1 MISSLTGKGS
11 VAIPSRFLIDAN
23 LPVQVFDAIVGP
35 CEAVPDPKWSD
46 SRIWQYAI
54 DNQLFIITKDADF
67 GFRVM
72 QQTTLR
78 VVMLCIGNMKRRDL
92 IELLSR
98 LWPEVRVL
106 CERTSR
112 RLIKVFPDRIEV
124 R

>member
-1 MISSLTGKGS
+1 MANTIQ
-11 VAIPSRFLIDAN
+11 FLIDAN
-23 LPVQVFDAIVGP
+23 LPVQVFDSVVGP
-35 CEAVPDPKWSD
+35 CEALPDLKWSD
-46 SRIWQYAI
+46 SRIWQYAV

-92 IELLSR
+92 MLFLNR
-98 LWPEVRVL
+98 VWPEVRVL
-106 CERTSR
+106 CERTTK

-124 R
+124 S